1 MGKLSYVIKR
11 ARKMDY
17 CAMLKTADM
26 LHKKTGKSRIW
37 LMADM
42 AKCAAKY
49 NAGYVDYKIAEMYRL
64 NDAQR
69 ATQITRGIS
78 NNIVARMNDK
88 KFWHFFDNKTEFNQL
103 FHEQVKREWLNFS
116 TATEE
121 QFAEFVQGRGDII
134 CKPIDGSSGQGILK
148 CTPEDYADVH
158 ALYARLK
165 AAGIGIVEDKV
176 IQHEAIAALCP
187 TSVNTI
193 RVATLLGDKKE
204 GIVYAYIRI
213 GNGKVMDNVDC
224 GGMAAPINL
233 DTGVISGVGAN
244 KAGEVFEFHPMTGKR
259 IPGTQIPYW
268 EEVKAMCLKAMHV
281 VPQVRFVAWGRG
293 DYAGWSGV
301 HRGQLLPEPRHSA
314 VRRPLPGWHR
324 HPAAIRGVY
333 RPMIC
338 TLCPR
343 NCGAERAPEH
353 GTGVCRM
360 GTLPKIARAALHRW
374 EEPCISGTRGSGAV
388 FFSGCGLRCVF
399 CQNESISQRGEG
411 KIVTPKRLS
420 EIFRELEAQGAHNI
434 NLVTAAHFVPAVLD
448 ALALYRPSIPIVY
461 NSSGYE
467 SVETLRMLEGA
478 VDIYLPDYK
487 YIDPNMAAM
496 LSGARD
502 YPDTAHAAIDEMVRQ
517 TGAPV
522 YDQDGMMTRGT
533 LIRHLVL
540 PGLTGDSIRILE
552 QICDDFPGIPVS
564 LMGQYTPCG
573 RALSIPGMDRKI
585 KKKEYARVLAYMEA
599 VGLNGYRQELGSAD
613 GAFIPAF
620 DGTGV

>member
-17 CAMLKTADM
+17 RAMLKTADM

-134 CKPIDGSSGQGILK
+134 CKPIDGSSGQGIPK

-176 IQHEAIAALCP
+176 IQHETIAALCP

-281 VPQVRFVAWGRG
+281 VPQVRFVAW
-293 DYAGWSGV
+293 DV
-301 HRGQLLPEPRHSA
+301 
-314 VRRPLPGWHR
+314 
-324 HPAAIRGVY
+324 AITPDGPVFIEGNSF
-333 RPMIC
+333 PSHAI
-338 TLCPR
+338 PQFA
-343 NCGAERAPEH
+343 CGAERAPER

>member
-1 MGKLSYVIKR
+1 MPHG
-11 ARKMDY
+11 
-17 CAMLKTADM
+17 
-26 LHKKTGKSRIW
+26 H
-37 LMADM
+37 
-42 AKCAAKY
+42 AA
-49 NAGYVDYKIAEMYRL
+49 
-64 NDAQR
+64 Q
-69 ATQITRGIS
+69 
-78 NNIVARMNDK
+78 
-88 KFWHFFDNKTEFNQL
+88 
-103 FHEQVKREWLNFS
+103 
-116 TATEE
+116 
-121 QFAEFVQGRGDII
+121 
-134 CKPIDGSSGQGILK
+134 
-148 CTPEDYADVH
+148 
-158 ALYARLK
+158 
-165 AAGIGIVEDKV
+165 
-176 IQHEAIAALCP
+176 
-187 TSVNTI
+187 
-193 RVATLLGDKKE
+193 
-204 GIVYAYIRI
+204 
-213 GNGKVMDNVDC
+213 
-224 GGMAAPINL
+224 
-233 DTGVISGVGAN
+233 
-244 KAGEVFEFHPMTGKR
+244 
-259 IPGTQIPYW
+259 
-268 EEVKAMCLKAMHV
+268 
-281 VPQVRFVAWGRG
+281 
-293 DYAGWSGV
+293 
-301 HRGQLLPEPRHSA
+301 
-314 VRRPLPGWHR
+314 
-324 HPAAIRGVY
+324 
-333 RPMIC
+333 
-338 TLCPR
+338 
-343 NCGAERAPEH
+343 
-353 GTGVCRM
+353 
-360 GTLPKIARAALHRW
+360 IARRALHRW

-388 FFSGCGLRCVF
+388 FFPAAGCGACFARTKA
-399 CQNESISQRGEG
+399 SASGA
-411 KIVTPKRLS
+411 
-420 EIFRELEAQGAHNI
+420 REDRHAEAAFGDLPRAEAQGAHNI

-448 ALALYRPSIPIVY
+448 ALALYRPNIPIVY